1 MLHCWKSRVTAHI
14 LPRCH
19 NKHDGVVEW
28 HFKLQALDDL
38 LEYLDNNLLVMNNNL
53 LKANF
58 DRILES
64 IWVEVLEEFKD
75 ALETEEMVNYI
86 IIWHHVWEWY
96 IAMQ

>member
-1 MLHCWKSRVTAHI
+1 MRMTTFC
-14 LPRCH
+14 
-19 NKHDGVVEW
+19 KHSIV
-28 HFKLQALDDL
+28 FKLQALDDL

-86 IIWHHVWEWY
+86 VI
-96 IAMQ
+96 